1 MQITIASYNVHKC
14 VGVDGIFNPERIIK
28 VIKGC
33 NADIIALQE
42 IDKRFGAREGLINPY
57 HLYHETGLHYAPIKT
72 TKPSSFGW
80 HGNAIFYKDMD
91 LVEIEQ
97 SNLPGVEPRGALF
110 AIFKKEEIYFCIVAA
125 HFGLLH
131 KCRKN
136 QVKMILDILT
146 QKYNM
151 PAFLLGDL
159 NDWRR
164 SDKSA
169 LHGLSR
175 HFSLQSRLPASFP
188 ARYPLFSLDKIYASH
203 KNMILYTK
211 VPSSE
216 LSRKASDHRP
226 IIACVDLSLAS

>member
-28 VIKGC
+28 VIKEC
-33 NADIIALQE
+33 NADLIALQE
-42 IDKRFGAREGLINPY
+42 IDKRFGTKDGLINPY
-57 HLYHETGLHYAPIKT
+57 NLYQETGLHYAPIKT
-72 TKPSSFGW
+72 TKPASFGW

-91 LVEIEQ
+91 LLEVEQI
-97 SNLPGVEPRGALF
+97 NLPGVEPRGALF
-110 AIFKKEEIYFCIVAA
+110 AIFKKEDTSFCVVAA

-136 QVKMILDILT
+136 QVKMILQILS

-159 NDWRR
+159 NEWRI
-164 SDKSA
+164 SNKSA
-169 LHGLSR
+169 LHGLSS
-175 HFSLQSRLPASFP
+175 HFNLPNKLPASFP
-188 ARYPLFSLDKIYASH
+188 ARYPLFSLDKIYASN
-203 KNMILYTK
+203 KDMILYTK

-216 LSRKASDHRP
+216 LSCKASDHRP
-226 IIACVDLSLAS
+226 IIARVDLSLAS